1 MGLFDVFNFKRKFQ
15 ETFTAENFALL
26 RAVIKEEI
34 IKQVKN
40 NVPGQEKMDAVVNK
54 AVDFISKH
62 VHSSNTIVQ
71 WIIDNVLIKGLR
83 LIAQSIYDDLKEVI
97 EGL

>member
-40 NVPGQEKMDAVVNK
+40 NVPGQEKMDAVG
-54 AVDFISKH
+54 
-62 VHSSNTIVQ
+62 Q
-71 WIIDNVLIKGLR
+71 R
-83 LIAQSIYDDLKEVI
+83 LAIEAQAAILLKKIYSPKSVS
-97 EGL
+97 